1 MGSKIC
7 LFDKK
12 KKKGAIQ
19 LNTDSRS
26 VGLTFQTKT

>member
-12 KKKGAIQ
+12 KKGAIQ
-19 LNTDSRS
+19 LSTDSRS